1 MSAKHTQCLYHVTPA
16 RNLAAIAA
24 DGLVPQI
31 GVRSERAGE
40 TDPFVHCFTSF
51 EGVANALSR
60 WMVEQFEE
68 AETLALLV
76 INRRSQPHT
85 PDGCTFGVTLSPQL
99 LWVLADDIK
108 AIPDFVVL
116 RNVECV
122 MIKDYMAAADAPLS
136 TPEVQ

>member
-1 MSAKHTQCLYHVTPA
+1 VTPA

-60 WMVEQFEE
+60 WMAEQFEE
-68 AETLALLV
+68 AEKLALLV

-85 PDGCTFGVTLSPQL
+85 PDGCTFGVTLRPQL

-108 AIPDFVVL
+108 AIPDFAVL
-116 RNVECV
+116 RNQECV
-122 MIKDYMAAADAPLS
+122 MIKDYMTATEAQLPM
-136 TPEVQ
+136 PEVSR